1 MEAIRRF
8 LQLLGIIKDRRLK
21 SIQNGSGGCATCTPE
36 ELKTWQNFVAW
47 IDLLEA
53 SSEHPARI
61 MLADLLK
68 PGKAMAEQLAMFH
81 NLLRS
86 RDDWGEVLRFAELPI
101 QFASE
106 TFELLNSEFARAVNF
121 NDQVAIIGNCFTTAD
136 PTHTEM
142 LLLLIEGSVERQPQP
157 QTSQAAELVKRER
170 AARQRLTMLL
180 HGEMSDALRWWL
192 IRTIN
197 CTVGAARSFIRET
210 VKSRR
215 DVRLQ
220 CMLLPMLLKTGF
232 EWAGRCD
239 RLTGDTGESM
249 QSHMYANRINSLT
262 ELIEPA

>member
-21 SIQNGSGGCATCTPE
+21 TIQNGSGGCATCTPE
-36 ELKTWQNFVAW
+36 ELKTWQDFVAW

-53 SSEHPARI
+53 SSEHSARVL
-61 MLADLLK
+61 LAELLK
-68 PGKAMAEQLAMFH
+68 PGKAMAEQLAMFQ
-81 NLLRS
+81 NLVRS

-101 QFASE
+101 QFAPE
-106 TFELLNSEFARAVNF
+106 AFELLNSEFARAVNIS
-121 NDQVAIIGNCFTTAD
+121 DQIAIIGNSFAAAD

-157 QTSQAAELVKRER
+157 QTRQAAELVERER
-170 AARQRLTMLL
+170 AARERLKMLL
-180 HGEMSDALRWWL
+180 QGEMSDVLRWWL

-197 CTVGAARSFIRET
+197 CTVGAARSFIRDT

-215 DVRLQ
+215 DLRLQ

-239 RLTGDTGESM
+239 RATDETGESM
-249 QSHMYANRINSLT
+249 QSHMYAHRLNSLI